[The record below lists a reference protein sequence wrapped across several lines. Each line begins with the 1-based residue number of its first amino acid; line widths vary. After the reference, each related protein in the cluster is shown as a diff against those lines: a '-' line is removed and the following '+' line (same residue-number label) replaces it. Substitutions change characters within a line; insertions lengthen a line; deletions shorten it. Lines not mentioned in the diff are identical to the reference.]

1 MCATPVTPE
10 VERCASEGP
19 QSALEK
25 NLIKEYLQTKGHSL
39 DSLHRLPLDEAHRLM
54 REACTYAS
62 LKLAE
67 VESRAR
73 FRDEIHGPS

>member
-1 MCATPVTPE
+1 MSETSSTPN
-10 VERCASEGP
+10 VERCSSEGP

-25 NLIKEYLQTKGHSL
+25 NLIQEYLQEKGYSL
-39 DSLHRLPLDEAHRLM
+39 ESLHQLPKDEAHRLM

-73 FRDEIHGPS
+73 FREEIHGPS

>member
-1 MCATPVTPE
+1 MSATSSTPD
-10 VERCASEGP
+10 VERCSSEGP

-25 NLIKEYLQTKGHSL
+25 NLIQEYLQEKGHTL
-39 DSLHRLPLDEAHRLM
+39 ESLHLLPKDEAHRLM

-73 FRDEIHGPS
+73 FREEIHGPS

>member
-1 MCATPVTPE
+1 MPLTPD
-10 VERCASEGP
+10 VERCSSEGP

-25 NLIKEYLQTKGHSL
+25 NIIQEYLSQKGHTL
-39 DSLHRLPLDEAHRLM
+39 ESLHKLPHDEAQRLM

>member
-1 MCATPVTPE
+1 MSATSSTPD
-10 VERCASEGP
+10 VERCSSEGP

-25 NLIKEYLQTKGHSL
+25 NLIQEYLKEKGCSL
-39 DSLHRLPLDEAHRLM
+39 ESLHQLPQDEAHRLM

-73 FRDEIHGPS
+73 FREEIHGPS

>member
-1 MCATPVTPE
+1 MSETSSPLD
-10 VERCASEGP
+10 VERCGSEGP

-25 NLIKEYLQTKGHSL
+25 NIIQEYLKEKGYSL
-39 DSLHRLPLDEAHRLM
+39 ESLHKLPEEEAHRLM

-73 FRDEIHGPS
+73 FREEIHGPS

>member
-1 MCATPVTPE
+1 MSTTPLTPDM
-10 VERCASEGP
+10 ERCASEGP

-25 NLIKEYLQTKGHSL
+25 NLIEEYLQEKGHSL
-39 DSLHRLPLDEAHRLM
+39 ESLHRLPKDAAQRLM

>member
-1 MCATPVTPE
+1 MSAKPV
-10 VERCASEGP
+10 VSDVDRCASEGP

-25 NLIKEYLQTKGHSL
+25 KFIEEYLAGKGQSL
-39 DSLHRLPLDEAHRLM
+39 DSVHRLPPDEGRQLM

-67 VESRAR
+67 VESRAH
-73 FRDEIHGPS
+73 FRQEIHGPD

>member
-1 MCATPVTPE
+1 MSEDKTPLDCE
-10 VERCASEGP
+10 KIIADGP

-25 NLIKEYLQTKGHSL
+25 NLIIEFLRGKGYTLKDLEHMPKE
-39 DSLHRLPLDEAHRLM
+39 EARILM

-67 VESRAR
+67 VESRAN
-73 FRDEIHGPS
+73 FREEIRAP

>member
-1 MCATPVTPE
+1 MSETSSTPN
-10 VERCASEGP
+10 VERCSSEGP

-25 NLIKEYLQTKGHSL
+25 NLIQEYLQEKGYSL
-39 DSLHRLPLDEAHRLM
+39 ESLHQLPKDSAQRLM

-73 FRDEIHGPS
+73 FREEIHGPS

>member
-1 MCATPVTPE
+1 MSETSSTPE
-10 VERCASEGP
+10 VERSGSEGP

-25 NLIKEYLQTKGHSL
+25 NLIQEYLQVKGYSL
-39 DSLHRLPLDEAHRLM
+39 ESLHLLPKDEAQRLM

-73 FRDEIHGPS
+73 FREEIHGPY

>member
-1 MCATPVTPE
+1 MNDRLVDTDECM
-10 VERCASEGP
+10 SEGP

-25 NLIKEYLQTKGHSL
+25 KLVEDYLQSKGYTRQDL
-39 DSLHRLPLDEAHRLM
+39 DALPEEVAKQLM

-67 VESRAR
+67 LQAKSQ
-73 FRDEIHGPS
+73 FREEIHIPPL

>member
-1 MCATPVTPE
+1 MSATSSTPD
-10 VERCASEGP
+10 VERCSSEGP

-25 NLIKEYLQTKGHSL
+25 NLIQEYLQQKGYSL
-39 DSLHRLPLDEAHRLM
+39 ESLHQLPQDEAHRLM

-73 FRDEIHGPS
+73 FREEIHGPS